1 MKQLNNTSF
10 ILCFHC
16 GEKCQ
21 EESLVHD
28 ERSFCCPGCK
38 LVYEVLKE
46 NDLSSY
52 YEYGSRP
59 GTRQAGA
66 GQSENK
72 FDYLDEPDV
81 IQKLVDFS
89 NEKETHITFT
99 IPAIHCAS
107 CIWLLENL
115 HQLNGDIFY
124 SRADFVKKEC
134 QVKFYTERSSLKTV
148 VKLLSKIGY
157 MPTINLSSYS
167 GSKGA
172 SQMDKR
178 LIYKLAVAGF
188 CFGNMMF
195 FSLPEYFSE
204 VTLLEEEFRGLFG
217 YLNLALSL
225 PVVLYAATDYYRSA
239 WYALKNGRVN
249 MDVPI
254 VMGIAALFLYSLF
267 EVIGGGAGY
276 LDSLGGLIFFLL
288 IGKYYQ
294 QKTYDTLSFDR
305 DYTAYFPLAV
315 TRMKQEGEEVVSL
328 PKLKVGDTIKIRKG
342 ELIPA
347 DSLLIGGD
355 AQVDY
360 SFVTGEEVPV
370 PVTVGHLIYAGGR
383 QQAGTLL
390 LNVQKEPSQGYLT
403 GLWNHDSFKEEP
415 REDLSTL
422 ANKISGKFTLAV
434 LAIAVSTF
442 VFYSLTDLSLA
453 VRAFSSVLIVAC
465 PCALALSTPFT
476 LGNTLRIMG
485 NKKFFLK
492 NGQVIERLAGI
503 TDYVFDKTGT
513 LTDPGLA
520 QVEFI
525 GEVLSDDLKMA
536 IKMMVGEST
545 HPLSHRINSW
555 LPNYEPVY
563 VEGIQEHV
571 GYGLEAIYQGDII
584 RLGAPDWLG
593 LEKVKCQAG
602 GNRVYLAINEMVV
615 GYFHVMSTL
624 REGVRQTIQDL
635 MSKGEV
641 HVLSGDRAT
650 DGAKLQKLLGSGV
663 LMNFNQSPTDKLEY
677 LRHLNAKGKS
687 TVMIGDGLNDAG
699 ALQESDVGIAVTDQ
713 ATYFSPAS
721 DAIMDAEVL
730 PKLPA
735 FIHLARDSKKVILS
749 SFVISLIYNVVGIGL
764 AVQGLLSPVV
774 CAVLMPLSSI
784 SVVVFTTVMMNFL
797 SYKRGLKSNR
807 QWK

>member
-1 MKQLNNTSF
+1 MKPIDNNIF
-10 ILCFHC
+10 ELCYHC

-21 EESLVHD
+21 EESLNFD
-28 ERSFCCPGCK
+28 ERNFCCPGCK
-38 LVYEVLKE
+38 LVYEVLQE
-46 NDLSSY
+46 HDLSSY
-52 YEYGSRP
+52 YDYGSRP
-59 GTRQAGA
+59 GTRQSALGHA
-66 GQSENK
+66 SNQ
-72 FDYLDEPDV
+72 FDYLDEPEV

-89 NEKETHITFT
+89 NDKETHITFK

-115 HQLNGDIFY
+115 HQLKDAIFY
-124 SRADFVKKEC
+124 SRTDFVKKEC
-134 QVKFYTERSSLKTV
+134 QIKFYTSRTSLKEV
-148 VKLLSKIGY
+148 VKLLFKIGY
-157 MPTINLSSYS
+157 MPTIDLSSYS
-167 GSKGA
+167 NEKEV
-172 SQMDKR
+172 SQIDKR

-204 VTLLEEEFRGLFG
+204 VTLLEEQFRGLFG

-225 PVVLYAATDYYRSA
+225 PIVFYAATDYYRSA
-239 WYALKNGRVN
+239 WFALKNKTVN

-254 VMGIAALFLYSLF
+254 VMGIAALFFYSLF
-267 EVIGGGAGY
+267 EVFGGGTGY

-315 TRMKQEGEEVVSL
+315 TRMKQEREEVVSL
-328 PKLKVGDTIKIRKG
+328 PKLQVGDTIKVRGG

-347 DSLLIGGD
+347 DSLLIQGD
-355 AQVDY
+355 AQIDY
-360 SFVTGEEVPV
+360 SFVTGEEIPV
-370 PVTVGHLIYAGGR
+370 SVRKGRVIYAGGR
-383 QQAGTLL
+383 QQAGALL

-403 GLWNHDSFKEEP
+403 GLWNHDSFKEVQ

-422 ANKISGKFTLAV
+422 ANKISGKFTVAILVIALA
-434 LAIAVSTF
+434 TF
-442 VFYSLTDLSLA
+442 VFWSVSDMAFA
-453 VRAFSSVLIVAC
+453 VKAFSSVLIVAC

-492 NGQVIERLAGI
+492 NGQVIEQLAGT

-525 GEVLSDDLKMA
+525 GEVLPEELKSA
-536 IKMMVGEST
+536 IKMMVGQSS

-555 LPNYEPVY
+555 LPRYEPVY
-563 VEGIQEHV
+563 IEGFEEQV
-571 GYGLEAIYQGDII
+571 GSGLEAIYQGDIV
-584 RLGAPDWLG
+584 RLGSPEWLG
-593 LEKVKCQAG
+593 LGKIKSLDG
-602 GNRVYLAINEMVV
+602 GNRVYVAINGKVI
-615 GYFHVMSTL
+615 GYFHVLSTL
-624 REGVRQTIQDL
+624 RKGVTQTIQDL
-635 MSKGEV
+635 QSSGNV
-641 HVLSGDRAT
+641 HVLSGDKTT
-650 DGAKLQKLLGSGV
+650 DAKKLKELLGAAV
-663 LMNFNQSPTDKLEY
+663 IFNFDQSPMDKLEY
-677 LRHLNAKGKS
+677 LRKLNTKGKS

-699 ALQESDVGIAVTDQ
+699 ALQASTVGIAVTDQ

-721 DAIMDAEVL
+721 DAIMDVEVL
-730 PKLPA
+730 SQLPA
-735 FIHLARDSKKVILS
+735 FLSLARSSKQVIIA
-749 SFVISLIYNVVGIGL
+749 SFIISFLYNIVGISL

-784 SVVVFTTVMMNFL
+784 SIVAFTSVSMNYL
-797 SYKRGLKSNR
+797 AYRKGLKNNWL
-807 QWK
+807 WK